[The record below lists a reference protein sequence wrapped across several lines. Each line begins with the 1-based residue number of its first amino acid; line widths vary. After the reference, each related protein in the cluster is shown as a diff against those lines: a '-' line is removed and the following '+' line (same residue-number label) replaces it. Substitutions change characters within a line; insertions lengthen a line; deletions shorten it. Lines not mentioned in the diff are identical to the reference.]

1 MKKVLLGVLTVGM
14 MVVTTP
20 ANAEVKN
27 YRGTGETRAAACS
40 DAKSFARNLLNHNSE
55 RIVRYGPC
63 ECSVSGSGQYTR
75 YTCSVD
81 AYIERRRD

>member
-40 DAKSFARNLLNHNSE
+40 DAKSFAQNLLD
-55 RIVRYGPC
+55 RK
-63 ECSVSGSGQYTR
+63 SV
-75 YTCSVD
+75 V
-81 AYIERRRD
+81 